1 MLLKHSHLIFQWY
14 VSVILLQLDNI
25 QVGEDGTPQYNTY
38 YVVDGEVKL
47 AYSLEPTTVEE
58 QVGCYLTRPFFLRGY
73 YWTNF
78 PALQTTFVLLEPK
91 LAAIGWDITIG
102 S

>member
-1 MLLKHSHLIFQWY
+1 MLLKHSLLDTSMTCECYLI
-14 VSVILLQLDNI
+14 LQLDNI

-73 YWTNF
+73 Y
-78 PALQTTFVLLEPK
+78 
-91 LAAIGWDITIG
+91 
-102 S
+102 

>member
-1 MLLKHSHLIFQWY
+1 MLLKLSLLDISLICECY
-14 VSVILLQLDNI
+14 LILQLDNI

-73 YWTNF
+73 Y
-78 PALQTTFVLLEPK
+78 
-91 LAAIGWDITIG
+91 
-102 S
+102 